1 MKLNET
7 QISDKIKAQFP
18 DLNAEWTAPENGD
31 KALVVSADKIDA
43 VAGFLKN
50 TPELSFDFLMSVS
63 AFDRLKYVENGNDIE
78 LTYHFYSYKH
88 RHTIIL
94 KARVPRENGSVKSL
108 AALYGCADFQEREV
122 FDHFG
127 LKFEGH
133 PNMRRI
139 LLPDDWVG
147 YPLLKD
153 YKEEEEYNGIATT
166 RPSLL

>member
-1 MKLNET
+1 MRLNES
-7 QISDKIKAQFP
+7 QIGDKIKAQFP
-18 DLNAEWTAPENGD
+18 DLAIEWTAPENGD
-31 KALVVSADKIDA
+31 KALVVPADKIDVL
-43 VAGFLKN
+43 VAFLKSA
-50 TPELSFDFLMSVS
+50 PELSFDFLMSVS

-78 LTYHFYSYKH
+78 LTYHFYSYQH
-88 RHTIIL
+88 RHAIVL
-94 KARVPRENGSVKSL
+94 KARVPRQNGSIKSL
-108 AALYGCADFQEREV
+108 TALYGCADFQEREV

-127 LKFEGH
+127 VTFEGH
-133 PNMRRI
+133 PNLRRI